1 MRAWSRGSVRF
12 VNVPSFSFSWRRNI
26 HRGVQILVDGVL
38 VALAWWLAFSFRF
51 DGALPGLSG
60 VSGLGGSE
68 LQPQYDRLFRY
79 TLLVVVAI
87 KLLVFIASRFYT
99 KWWRFTSMRDLQSVV
114 VAVLVGS
121 LLVTTVLAL
130 WHPVHRGPREV
141 VVGLPRGVLVLD
153 FFITLTLIGGARFL
167 VRSLVERPGRA
178 DLVARRGREVL
189 ICGAGDAGNTL
200 LRDIQRNRSLGY
212 IPVGLIDDDPRK
224 AGLRVQGVRV
234 LGSREDLKSILKET
248 KLDEVLIAMPSAP
261 GSVRREI
268 TDACRAAGVKCLT
281 LPSLNELIAGE
292 VTVRMLRD
300 VSVEDLLGRAPVRI
314 EFERVSRYLNGKTV
328 LVTGAGGSIGSE
340 LCRQVL
346 RAGPAALIM
355 IDHAE
360 NNLFEIDRQVSGRGR
375 TVPIIADCRDHDLM
389 ERLLVEHRPS
399 IVFHAA
405 AYKHVPMMELNPLQ
419 AVDNNALA
427 TASLTE
433 LASIHGVER
442 FCLISTDKA
451 VEPKTIMGATKA
463 LGERIVESRD
473 RRSATRFAAVRFGN
487 VLGSSGSVVPIFRQ
501 QIAAG
506 GPVTV
511 TDAEMTRYFMTIPE
525 AVQLVIEATG
535 IADGGDIFVLDMGDP
550 VRIMDLAENM
560 IRLSGREPGRD
571 IAIEVVGIRPG
582 EKLHEE
588 LFNLDEH
595 VQTTRYGRILRA
607 TRPALDPVAIRVGL
621 DLLRER
627 VDAGDRSGAADV
639 LWRTLSVRRD
649 ETDEPEPQN
658 TMFETKE
665 DTA

>member
-1 MRAWSRGSVRF
+1 
-12 VNVPSFSFSWRRNI
+12 
-26 HRGVQILVDGVL
+26 
-38 VALAWWLAFSFRF
+38 
-51 DGALPGLSG
+51 
-60 VSGLGGSE
+60 
-68 LQPQYDRLFRY
+68 
-79 TLLVVVAI
+79 
-87 KLLVFIASRFYT
+87 
-99 KWWRFTSMRDLQSVV
+99 
-114 VAVLVGS
+114 
-121 LLVTTVLAL
+121 
-130 WHPVHRGPREV
+130 
-141 VVGLPRGVLVLD
+141 
-153 FFITLTLIGGARFL
+153 
-167 VRSLVERPGRA
+167 
-178 DLVARRGREVL
+178 
-189 ICGAGDAGNTL
+189 
-200 LRDIQRNRSLGY
+200 
-212 IPVGLIDDDPRK
+212 
-224 AGLRVQGVRV
+224 
-234 LGSREDLKSILKET
+234 
-248 KLDEVLIAMPSAP
+248 
-261 GSVRREI
+261 
-268 TDACRAAGVKCLT
+268 
-281 LPSLNELIAGE
+281 
-292 VTVRMLRD
+292 
-300 VSVEDLLGRAPVRI
+300 
-314 EFERVSRYLNGKTV
+314 
-328 LVTGAGGSIGSE
+328 
-340 LCRQVL
+340 VL

-375 TVPIIADCRDHDLM
+375 TVPIIADCRDRDLM
-389 ERLLVEHRPS
+389 ERLLVEYRPS

-649 ETDEPEPQN
+649 ETDQPEPQN

>member
-1 MRAWSRGSVRF
+1 M
-12 VNVPSFSFSWRRNI
+12 
-26 HRGVQILVDGVL
+26 QILVDGVL

-60 VSGLGGSE
+60 ISGIDGPK

-79 TLLVVVAI
+79 TLLVVIAI
-87 KLLVFIASRFYT
+87 KLLVFIAGRFYT

-114 VAVLVGS
+114 VAVLIGS

-153 FFITLTLIGGARFL
+153 FFITLTLVGGARFL
-167 VRSLVERPGRA
+167 VRSLVERPGRS

-200 LRDIQRNRSLGY
+200 LRDIQRNRALGY
-212 IPVGLIDDDPRK
+212 NPVGLIDDDPRK

-234 LGSREDLKSILKET
+234 LGARQDLKAILKET
-248 KLDEVLIAMPSAP
+248 KIDEVLIAMPSAP

-268 TDACRAAGVKCLT
+268 TDACRAAGVKCRT

-375 TVPIIADCRDHDLM
+375 TIPIIADCRDHDLM
-389 ERLLVEHRPS
+389 ERILVEHRPS

-535 IADGGDIFVLDMGDP
+535 IAEGGDIFVLDMGDP

-649 ETDEPEPQN
+649 AADEPEPQN

>member
-1 MRAWSRGSVRF
+1 L

-60 VSGLGGSE
+60 ISGIDGPK

-79 TLLVVVAI
+79 TLLVVIAI
-87 KLLVFIASRFYT
+87 KLLVFIAGRFYT

-114 VAVLVGS
+114 VAVLIGS

-153 FFITLTLIGGARFL
+153 FFITLTLVGGARFL
-167 VRSLVERPGRA
+167 VRSLVERPGRS

-200 LRDIQRNRSLGY
+200 LRDIQRNRALGY
-212 IPVGLIDDDPRK
+212 NPVGLIDDDPRK

-234 LGSREDLKSILKET
+234 LGARQDLKAILKET
-248 KLDEVLIAMPSAP
+248 KIDEVLIAMPSAP

-268 TDACRAAGVKCLT
+268 TDACRAAGVKCRT

-375 TVPIIADCRDHDLM
+375 TIPIIADCRDHDLM
-389 ERLLVEHRPS
+389 ERILVEHRPS

-535 IADGGDIFVLDMGDP
+535 IAEGGDIFVLDMGDP

-649 ETDEPEPQN
+649 AADEPEPQN

>member
-1 MRAWSRGSVRF
+1 M
-12 VNVPSFSFSWRRNI
+12 
-26 HRGVQILVDGVL
+26 QILVDGVL

-621 DLLRER
+621 ICSVSGSTLVIAQVPQMCYGARCRSEGMRPTSQNLRTR
-627 VDAGDRSGAADV
+627 CSKRKKTRHDDCDSNG
-639 LWRTLSVRRD
+639 SVRQGSRGSSGD
-649 ETDEPEPQN
+649 DPHP
-658 TMFETKE
+658 
-665 DTA
+665 